1 MNEFEHYS
9 EKIVYVDNDSM
20 NLGNEILLTVYQRQY
35 KFSVQLCSQL
45 WHMITY
51 QALEIFGQV

>member
-1 MNEFEHYS
+1 
-9 EKIVYVDNDSM
+9 M

-51 QALEIFGQV
+51 QALEIFGQVQNNDKITLMTEF

>member
-20 NLGNEILLTVYQRQY
+20 N
-35 KFSVQLCSQL
+35 
-45 WHMITY
+45 
-51 QALEIFGQV
+51 

>member
-1 MNEFEHYS
+1 
-9 EKIVYVDNDSM
+9 M